1 MPDPFPW
8 AVADNMR
15 DLLVTRAQDLTG
27 CTQGSAEEAELSA
40 IADLLDTYDEA

>member
-8 AVADNMR
+8 AVADMR

-27 CTQGSAEEAELSA
+27 CTQGSAEEAESA